1 MIMRDVL
8 DALELLRV
16 LSIEDQVAFEVV
28 DLEVRIRARA
38 RAAVVI
44 ERIVAVSRIQRLE
57 TPPPR
62 QSGPVRTKKGAA
74 APFSTVR
81 KRFRLNA
88 SSRRIGGR
96 IFC

>member
-1 MIMRDVL
+1 MRHVL

-57 TPPPR
+57 TPRPR
-62 QSGPVRTKKGAA
+62 AHE
-74 APFSTVR
+74 
-81 KRFRLNA
+81 KR
-88 SSRRIGGR
+88 GR
-96 IFC
+96 SPLFHRPQAIPA